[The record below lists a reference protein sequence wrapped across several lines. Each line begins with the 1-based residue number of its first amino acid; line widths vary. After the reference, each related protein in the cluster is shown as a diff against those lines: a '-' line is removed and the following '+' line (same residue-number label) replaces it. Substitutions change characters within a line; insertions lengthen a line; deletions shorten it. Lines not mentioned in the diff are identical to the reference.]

1 MVMSLVMLD
10 KPISLKEYSA
20 GLFIS
25 SDGVLCVKTEYANDS
40 YIVSSGER
48 FWGGTDNDN
57 DLGNLQIYPCYCE
70 EGTSD
75 LLPEVINIKKGIV
88 FVLNI
93 LAME

>member
-57 DLGNLQIYPCYCE
+57 DLGNLQ
-70 EGTSD
+70 
-75 LLPEVINIKKGIV
+75 
-88 FVLNI
+88 NI
-93 LAME
+93 LVIVKKVHLIYYLK